1 MQWIV
6 GHGPKLC
13 VIVIYVRYQNTVSS
27 LQWNVESTSKLDFE
41 EANTPMGPNGPHSEL
56 IYHDDTIYD
65 GWSSKFTL
73 IHKSVLVIMQGNT
86 KDSEKGLQIGLID

>member
-1 MQWIV
+1 M
-6 GHGPKLC
+6 
-13 VIVIYVRYQNTVSS
+13 
-27 LQWNVESTSKLDFE
+27 D
-41 EANTPMGPNGPHSEL
+41 PNGLLFEL

-86 KDSEKGLQIGLID
+86 KDSEKGL